1 MSLTTRVSLVGTA
14 ALAIAGTAFG
24 GGSDNDALAQIAE
37 LKQELAEL
45 KSQNNES
52 WLTEQR
58 AEEVRGIVQD
68 VLADAE
74 TRTSLQDSGA
84 MAGWNNGFFLS
95 SADGNYKLNISGL
108 VQARWMFNDAK
119 KGDQSSLNPAVND
132 WNDRNTQ
139 WGFSSGYTL
148 LNFSGNVVDPS
159 WTYRVRINLTQN
171 NPAVNSLL
179 DFAYIKKTMD
189 NGLNFTMGQFRAP
202 WMREVLV
209 EDGHQLAVT
218 RSMLAT
224 IFGQG
229 FSQGF
234 QVGYAADDWNV
245 NAMYADSIGGGFANV
260 NNFGTTFA
268 GMPSSQNT
276 AWNATPAKWSFAARG
291 EYKLKGTWKDF
302 EDESSFRDDGE
313 FGMLF
318 GASIMAQNFWA
329 YNSEAMNP
337 GFPGQPVVGGGSAGG
352 TQVGLTA
359 DVTAQ
364 FGGWS
369 ISGAGVWVNS
379 KNSWTG
385 DKTNPWGVNVQGGY
399 FVTDEWE
406 LFGRYEYIDYNFG
419 DAVANSNTGKYNG
432 VTIGANWF
440 MAKHNA
446 KFTVDWSINMNSF
459 GDNIVNGTLNS
470 VGWRTDAVDANGEGM
485 KHQWA
490 LRAQMQLMF

>member
-45 KSQNNES
+45 KSQNSES

-108 VQARWMFNDAK
+108 VQAQWFMNDAK
-119 KGDQSSLNPAVND
+119 KGDNAGIVVVGTT
-132 WNDRNTQ
+132 NDRNTE
-139 WGFSSGYTL
+139 WGFQNGYTL
-148 LNFSGNVVDPS
+148 LNFAGNVVDPS
-159 WTYRVRINLTQN
+159 WTYRLRVNLNDN
-171 NPAVNSLL
+171 NANGEL

-224 IFGQG
+224 LFGQG

-245 NAMYADSIGGGFANV
+245 NAMYSDGIGNGLANV
-260 NNFGTTFA
+260 NGSNTPFA

-276 AWNATPAKWSFAARG
+276 AWNTTQTKWAFAARG
-291 EYKLKGTWKDF
+291 EYKLKGAWADF
-302 EDESSFRDDGE
+302 EDESSFRGE
-313 FGMLF
+313 DFGMLF
-318 GASIMAQNFWA
+318 GAAFMAQNFYQA
-329 YNSEAMNP
+329 NHAAGAAGNP
-337 GFPGQPVVGGGSAGG
+337 GGMQY
-352 TQVGLTA
+352 GLTA
-359 DVTAQ
+359 DVTAS

-369 ISGAGVWVNS
+369 ISGAGTWVHTKTNFDQLPAGVDQS
-379 KNSWTG
+379 
-385 DKTNPWGVNVQGGY
+385 TNPWGVNIQGGY

-406 LFGRYEYIDYNFG
+406 LFGRYEYIDYNFPATNTNT
-419 DAVANSNTGKYNG
+419 DASKYNG

-446 KFTVDWSINMNSF
+446 KFTVDWSFNLNSF
-459 GDNIVNGTLNS
+459 GRNIPNPTLNS
-470 VGWRTDAVDANGEGM
+470 VGWRQDAVSTSGPNPTETE

>member
-45 KSQNNES
+45 KSQNSES

-108 VQARWMFNDAK
+108 VQAQWFMNDAK
-119 KGDQSSLNPAVND
+119 KGADGVVLIGTT
-132 WNDRNTQ
+132 NDRNTE
-139 WGFSSGYTL
+139 WGFQNGYTL
-148 LNFSGNVVDPS
+148 LNFAGNVVDPS
-159 WTYRVRINLTQN
+159 WTYRLRVNLTQN
-171 NPAVNSLL
+171 NPAVSSVL
-179 DFAYIKKTMD
+179 DFAFIKKTMD

-224 IFGQG
+224 LFGQG

-245 NAMYADSIGGGFANV
+245 NAMYSDGIGDNLAGVNGTTGIAPFAN
-260 NNFGTTFA
+260 
-268 GMPSSQNT
+268 MPSSQNS
-276 AWNATPAKWSFAARG
+276 AWNATQTKWSLAARG
-291 EYKLKGTWKDF
+291 EYKLKGAWADF
-302 EDESSFRDDGE
+302 EDESSFRGE
-313 FGMLF
+313 DFGMLF
-318 GASIMAQNFWA
+318 GAAFMAQNFYQA
-329 YNSEAMNP
+329 NHGAGAAGNP
-337 GFPGQPVVGGGSAGG
+337 GG
-352 TQVGLTA
+352 TQYGLTA
-359 DVTAQ
+359 DVTAS

-369 ISGAGVWVNS
+369 ISGAGTWVHTKSNNEQLPAGVDQS
-379 KNSWTG
+379 
-385 DKTNPWGVNVQGGY
+385 TNPWGVNIQGGY

-406 LFGRYEYIDYNFG
+406 LFGRYEYIDYNALTTNTNT
-419 DAVANSNTGKYNG
+419 DATKYNG

-446 KFTVDWSINMNSF
+446 KFTIDWSFNLNSF
-459 GDNIVNGTLNS
+459 GNNITNATLNS
-470 VGWRTDAVDANGEGM
+470 VGWRQDAFSNAAMTETE